1 VLLAVAAVLLTSI
14 VPTPAAGAA
23 PDDGFRWTI
32 VPSSPSGPKGRK
44 QLDYELAP
52 REEITDWIS
61 VTNLSDQPLTV
72 DLYPTDAFTAVDGGF
87 ALLPRSQPPDG
98 VGSWITLPTRQLKVP
113 VGKRADLPF
122 QLRVP
127 DGAAPGDH
135 IGGIIASATEAQT
148 DSSGQRVDVE
158 RRIAARVYLR
168 VAGPLTPLAEIGDVR
183 VDYDNPLVPFAGAE
197 VAVTYRLA
205 NRGNTR
211 LSGKARIQV
220 TGPLGVR
227 LANSEVID
235 IPELLPDSEVE
246 LRGTLPGVFPAG
258 RLTATVSVNPQAGPG
273 TLPALTGSASVPAVP
288 WLLLGVLFLLVA
300 ALAGW
305 FWRRRLTRPRDR
317 NDADIFS
324 ADPALPRA
332 VPVAS

>member
-1 VLLAVAAVLLTSI
+1 M
-14 VPTPAAGAA
+14 
-23 PDDGFRWTI
+23 
-32 VPSSPSGPKGRK
+32 
-44 QLDYELAP
+44 
-52 REEITDWIS
+52 
-61 VTNLSDQPLTV
+61 TNLSDQPLTV

-87 ALLPRSQPPDG
+87 ALLPRSQAPDG
-98 VGSWITLPTRQLKVP
+98 VGSWIKLPTRQLRVP

-148 DSSGQRVDVE
+148 DQHGQRVDVE

-183 VDYDNPLVPFAGAE
+183 VDYDNPLVPFRGAE
-197 VAVTYRLA
+197 VAVTYRLV

-211 LSGKARIQV
+211 LGGKARIQV

-227 LANSEVID
+227 LGNSEVID

-246 LRGTLPGVFPAG
+246 LHGTLPGVFPAG
-258 RLTATVSVNPQAGPG
+258 RLTATVSVNPQAGPN

-288 WLLLGVLFLLVA
+288 WLLLGGLLLVVG
-300 ALAGW
+300 ALVAW
-305 FWRRRLTRPRDR
+305 VWRRRSTRLRDR
-317 NDADIFS
+317 DDADVFP
-324 ADPALPRA
+324 ADPGLPRP